1 MRSTLRIMIAAGFA
15 VFAAAAYAADPP
27 DHVARLNHASGAV
40 SFAPGE
46 EPDNWAQAVLNRP
59 LTGGDRLWADRDGRA
74 EFQVGATAVRMAPL
88 TNIDVLHLDD
98 DRMQLRLAQG
108 SANIRVRTLDADDL
122 IEVATPT
129 GAVIIRQPGSY
140 RITVDPNADATR
152 VAVNFGQA
160 EVITPGRNLVVPS
173 GQTVSVSAHA
183 PAAYEVTAAADEFD
197 RWSADRDRRNDR
209 VASTRYVSP
218 HMTGYEDLDHH
229 GNWRT

>member
-98 DRMQLRLAQG
+98 DRLQLRLAQG
-108 SANIRVRTLDADDL
+108 SANLRVRALDADDL
-122 IEVATPT
+122 VEVATPG
-129 GAVIIRQPGSY
+129 GAVVIRQPGSY

-160 EVITPGRNLVVPS
+160 DVYTPGGNVTVPS
-173 GQTVSVSAHA
+173 GQAAYLATNA
-183 PAAYEVTAAADEFD
+183 PAAYEVAQAQDEFD
-197 RWSADRDRRNDR
+197 RWSAERDRRNDR
-209 VASTRYVSP
+209 IASTRYVSP
-218 HMTGYEDLDHH
+218 NMT
-229 GNWRT
+229 